1 MNKRSEKSLI
11 TAAVAALNDLGVQAS
26 AEPGHAIVALKR
38 DGKPLRFRADV
49 KQRLTPSMIGP
60 VSLTS
65 AGRGNDRLLITDY
78 VTPPIA
84 DELRRRQVQFADAAG
99 NAFLSRRGLFV
110 FVTGRR
116 ARKEHI
122 PPRTPRVF
130 RPSGLKVIFA
140 LLSVPDLFATPQR
153 AIARAAGV
161 SLGSVALVLEGLA
174 GLGFAAEIRGT
185 RRIVNREQL
194 LQQWTEAYAR
204 VLEPSLELGRFSPA
218 SPGWWRNAD
227 ITTYGAQWGGETAAA
242 LLHRYLVPERSMIYV
257 DSIPARMLS
266 KHRLRADPE
275 GQVILRR
282 RFWNAVPGPRA
293 NIVPPLLIYA
303 DLVAAGD
310 ARSLDAA
317 KQIRDAY
324 LV

>member
-1 MNKRSEKSLI
+1 M
-11 TAAVAALNDLGVQAS
+11 V
-26 AEPGHAIVALKR
+26 
-38 DGKPLRFRADV
+38 
-49 KQRLTPSMIGP
+49 GP
-60 VSLTS
+60 VTLTS
-65 AGRGNDRLLITDY
+65 AGWGNDRLLITDY
-78 VTPPIA
+78 VTPPLA
-84 DELRRRQVQFADAAG
+84 DELRHRQVQFIDAAG
-99 NAFLSRRGLFV
+99 NAFLSRQGLFV

-116 ARKEHI
+116 ARKSHT
-122 PPRTPRVF
+122 PPKTPRVF

-140 LLSVPDLFATPQR
+140 LLSVPDLFAAPQR
-153 AIARAAGV
+153 AIAGAAGV

-174 GLGFAAEIRGT
+174 GLGFVAEIRG
-185 RRIVNREQL
+185 RRRVVNREQL

-204 VLEPSLELGRFSPA
+204 VLEPSLELGRFSAA

-227 ITTYGAQWGGETAAA
+227 LTPYGAQWGGETAAA
-242 LLHRYLVPERSMIYV
+242 LLHRYLVPQRSMIYT
-257 DSIPARMLS
+257 DSIPARMLA
-266 KHRLRADPE
+266 KYRLRADPH